1 MLRGD
6 SVWLFSLGGTL
17 DEVAEPPQQSITRS
31 SGSSNAEVSL
41 DSGRAAYVN
50 SCVFCHGAD
59 GTGGHGG
66 PAFTTALG
74 TDDIQRIVSSGRN
87 LMPAFGSFLDEA
99 AIANVSAWVSELA
112 RRTKRSSPLDAT
124 EQKRRRPAMAPT
136 VSRRSVLKTT
146 IGAAIGGTGI
156 VSTAAQ
162 AQTQPLE
169 DRPTGFFATIG
180 SANLG
185 ASRKSSC

>member
-1 MLRGD
+1 
-6 SVWLFSLGGTL
+6 
-17 DEVAEPPQQSITRS
+17 
-31 SGSSNAEVSL
+31 VSL

-112 RRTKRSSPLDAT
+112 RRTEEKQSH
-124 EQKRRRPAMAPT
+124 
-136 VSRRSVLKTT
+136 
-146 IGAAIGGTGI
+146 
-156 VSTAAQ
+156 
-162 AQTQPLE
+162 
-169 DRPTGFFATIG
+169 
-180 SANLG
+180 
-185 ASRKSSC
+185 